1 MASDSGFD
9 PGQGRGR
16 RVAEGSVVG
25 HGSYGAGVLRVDEE
39 VGMVPFGKSV
49 EFFALALI
57 IAAVAVMLAA
67 IL

>member
-1 MASDSGFD
+1 MVGCSVLGDGFA
-9 PGQGRGR
+9 GA
-16 RVAEGSVVG
+16 RVPV
-25 HGSYGAGVLRVDEE
+25 VDEE

>member
-1 MASDSGFD
+1 M
-9 PGQGRGR
+9 
-16 RVAEGSVVG
+16 G